1 MIGLRPTLRSYLIM
15 EHKVKI
21 PKGTKFAI
29 IFEPFEDEGYEYV
42 REGNPWTVDSPVKL
56 FTDREEAEK
65 EKRKWTTGV
74 VTIWGQYDPAYYDK
88 EK

>member
-1 MIGLRPTLRSYLIM
+1 M
-15 EHKVKI
+15 EHKSII

-56 FTDREEAEK
+56 FTSMKEAEK
-65 EKRKWTTGV
+65 EKRKWNTGV
-74 VTIWGQYDPAYYDK
+74 VTVWGQYDPAYYDK